1 MFLEDVVIVGLG
13 LEVLCTSLPS
23 LPGSLL
29 GSHLWP
35 SLPLKSWI
43 SLGKQKRECPQ
54 KEEED
59 DTRHLPGMWKSILG
73 TNVASGE
80 VLSWSWGWAEDS
92 GSDPPT
98 SRAEFP
104 TGWTCPL
111 PPYRLA
117 RGKTSCPLWILTG
130 TPCRRT
136 FVSGLGKQ
144 GEHSL

>member
-1 MFLEDVVIVGLG
+1 MGWVLRSYVQVYLLDQEAFWAPIFDPHFLLRAG
-13 LEVLCTSLPS
+13 
-23 LPGSLL
+23 
-29 GSHLWP
+29 
-35 SLPLKSWI
+35 

-92 GSDPPT
+92 GSDPLT

-104 TGWTCPL
+104 TGRTCPL

-117 RGKTSCPLWILTG
+117 RGKTSCPL
-130 TPCRRT
+130 
-136 FVSGLGKQ
+136 
-144 GEHSL
+144 